1 MIAQAQNR
9 SACRVLS
16 RYSYRHPKQEC
27 SSLKTYS
34 SLTMRKTDQST
45 TANTVTTMQ
54 NSVGSSSDQSA
65 ATSLGEGPVIFV
77 GGGGDQ
83 CSASFK
89 LSQSELSSQWPD
101 TVTES
106 SSVWSYGDST
116 RGSSSLPK
124 VIKVSRNSVT
134 RKRVGMP
141 TSLPYAQL
149 CFDPELKTM
158 VTLMEIDF
166 ASSPHKMKKS
176 KRVSQL
182 DAQPFILKSRTPV
195 NDLPA
200 LLSAP
205 SGTDST
211 LSTRSGSVL
220 TESPSEERDQEPIM
234 VLGVYDH
241 QWREE
246 ADLDLYLLHDDV
258 CDDSVSSHGR
268 CTDSLRRFFL
278 VAYRDRRV
286 PRQRANSFEQP
297 REPFGGIGYRVLS
310 NEI

>member
-1 MIAQAQNR
+1 MIQNR

-34 SLTMRKTDQST
+34 SLTTRKTDRST

-65 ATSLGEGPVIFV
+65 ATSLEEGPIILV
-77 GGGGDQ
+77 GGGDQ
-83 CSASFK
+83 CSASSTFT
-89 LSQSELSSQWPD
+89 LSESEFSSEWPD

-116 RGSSSLPK
+116 HGSWSLPK
-124 VIKVSRNSVT
+124 VIKVSRNSST
-134 RKRVGMP
+134 RKRAGMP

-176 KRVSQL
+176 KRVSHL
-182 DAQPFILKSRTPV
+182 DGQPSILKSRTPV
-195 NDLPA
+195 DDVPA

-220 TESPSEERDQEPIM
+220 TLSPSEERDQEPMIL
-234 VLGVYDH
+234 LGTHDH
-241 QWREE
+241 EWLEE
-246 ADLDLYLLHDDV
+246 ADLDLYLLHDDA
-258 CDDSVSSHGR
+258 CDDTESSHGR

-286 PRQRANSFEQP
+286 ARQRANSCEQL
-297 REPFGGIGYRVLS
+297 REPFGGIGYRILS